1 MANGQLTVNGVNIGP
16 ALDHGNKISLL
27 NTVESE
33 LKLAQAERIKLSNL
47 VAKGSLSVTDVHG
60 LGCKLVEATSLGP
73 EYNSC
78 VKMSLVP
85 LEFPCYNRP
94 IFSIPVLV

>member
-1 MANGQLTVNGVNIGP
+1 MANETVTANEVKRPVSENVI
-16 ALDHGNKISLL
+16 NTSLL
-27 NTVESE
+27 NTVESQ

-47 VAKGSLSVTDVHG
+47 VARGSLSVTDVHG
-60 LGCKLVEATSLGP
+60 LGCKLVEATSIGP
-73 EYNSC
+73 DYESC

-85 LEFPCYNRP
+85 KEFPCYNRP